1 MASRVVGEAHS
12 DVGSDFTAVKLL
24 IHGQER
30 QENPQTF
37 KTDGKAILIHWA
49 AKDLEYLTHPY
60 SEVTE
65 FWPGVSFCK
74 KQQKMLQLPEAR
86 WFA

>member
-1 MASRVVGEAHS
+1 MRAEQRPVPQSSTNWTIGSSVSKNHVRVQQMASRVVGEAHS

-37 KTDGKAILIHWA
+37 KTDGKAILIH
-49 AKDLEYLTHPY
+49 
-60 SEVTE
+60 
-65 FWPGVSFCK
+65 
-74 KQQKMLQLPEAR
+74 
-86 WFA
+86 